1 MGDSNCKS
9 CETFSKSHFC
19 SIKRQALDLMDSSKQ
34 HIQFKKNQVI
44 FREGDKPQG
53 LFCISSGSVKLSRID
68 ENGNEILLKVY
79 IPGNI
84 IGYRALFAHESYQA
98 TAIAHE
104 DVEVCFVQE
113 SVLKNM
119 MEKDLELALSFL
131 KQMSQDIREYEA
143 RMASIVTKSV
153 PQRVAEA
160 LLVLKR
166 ALPDSKWTR
175 KEIAEWAGTTP
186 ETVIRTLA
194 QFQEEGLIV
203 QEGRSIQIQNKDL
216 LSNIA
221 SFDSYS

>member
-1 MGDSNCKS
+1 
-9 CETFSKSHFC
+9 
-19 SIKRQALDLMDSSKQ
+19 MDSSKQ
-34 HIQFKKNQVI
+34 RIQFKKNQVI

-104 DVEVCFVQE
+104 DVEICFVQE

-143 RMASIVTKSV
+143 RIASVVTKSV